1 MPIRYPP
8 RREPR
13 VLALA
18 TIPAGLVFAV
28 VDPWVVRGTGQASCG
43 RRTRSAAILRLVRR
57 CYQPRSLSR
66 LGTFLI
72 QIDDVFD
79 GEQVA
84 EAIKLQDWA
93 QSNYLV

>member
-1 MPIRYPP
+1 VFLKPL
-8 RREPR
+8 
-13 VLALA
+13 LAY
-18 TIPAGLVFAV
+18 
-28 VDPWVVRGTGQASCG
+28 
-43 RRTRSAAILRLVRR
+43 

>member
-1 MPIRYPP
+1 M
-8 RREPR
+8 
-13 VLALA
+13 AL
-18 TIPAGLVFAV
+18 
-28 VDPWVVRGTGQASCG
+28 C
-43 RRTRSAAILRLVRR
+43 